1 MKAIDKIA
9 LNLEQIKKYTELNLT
24 IAQKYNDENGTS
36 VIYDWMLQINTLVK
50 NTQEKIRIM
59 SPLKSE

>member
-24 IAQKYNDENGTS
+24 IAQKYNDENDTS

-50 NTQEKIRIM
+50 STQEKIRIM
-59 SPLKSE
+59 STLKLE

>member
-59 SPLKSE
+59 